1 MASERIT
8 TDPQQWRDLM
18 ALPDDA
24 LLQAWAD
31 ARAACVAAR
40 DQAAGQREAALW
52 RGLIEG
58 AAASRFGVGGC
69 LERYRARHPEPD

>member
-1 MASERIT
+1 MASERTT

-31 ARAACVAAR
+31 ARAACAAAR

-52 RGLIEG
+52 QRLIEG
-58 AAASRFGVGGC
+58 AAASRFGVDGC